1 MTADRRAAL
10 VEKVARETCDAV
22 NGAGAYDETMDIHQ
36 DAVWRPIAT
45 AAIDLIRADLQKLN
59 ERNAEYIGTIDRLRR
74 RVAETD
80 VEIERLRAALEWINQ
95 QRYTR
100 RNTINPENAFEHAIS
115 LNEKLIAVMDA
126 ARAALAQEK
135 PNE

>member
-1 MTADRRAAL
+1 MSEEMQLALEHTLKTMRELKEAADTITTL
-10 VEKVARETCDAV
+10 
-22 NGAGAYDETMDIHQ
+22 
-36 DAVWRPIAT
+36 
-45 AAIDLIRADLQKLN
+45 RADLQKLN

-100 RNTINPENAFEHAIS
+100 RNTINPDSAFDCAIS

-135 PNE
+135 PND